1 MSPVAADCALS
12 SLILVWGE
20 VAGVTSWEG
29 VRQEPCWGLLP
40 ASARG
45 LQLLLAKAATSSEA
59 ACGGRW
65 RSMAGVAVSLGT
77 DTWHVVLVWRV

>member
-1 MSPVAADCALS
+1 MPPVAADCALS

-29 VRQEPCWGLLP
+29 VRQDPCCGLLP